1 MASPSSCFLANRNK
15 AGTVSSDA
23 SVKNE
28 CLVEQAYFPL
38 STNQHSSMLNA
49 FSAGNNENMQQLA
62 GQTELSQSTG
72 HLMTPPISP
81 AMVSRGSVINQGPM
95 AGRPPSGGPPLSAQS
110 HCTSYSEPLYQ
121 TVPPTNQN
129 FYGVSANYPAMFRT
143 QTHPSSGTYQHR
155 AEPGHFTTTNDQR
168 FPRDYFSSSCAVP
181 PYSTRSPPNF
191 GCSSTMQEAHG
202 MQFLNSGTYNYLSNS
217 VTSSCQGPSYPSNTS
232 NGFYGNNMNYSE
244 SHRLGSMVDQ
254 HVSVI
259 SSISSIRP
267 LPPYSDIHD
276 PLSILEDTGRKQ
288 GASYYAD
295 ASITCRNPLTSDMQ
309 PALPASSSQCMY
321 GHSRP
326 CPSQETIDSSG
337 QANREMVSSL
347 PPINTVFMGTAAGGT

>member
-1 MASPSSCFLANRNK
+1 YLLFPDASKAAFMASPSSCFLANRNK

-62 GQTELSQSTG
+62 
-72 HLMTPPISP
+72 
-81 AMVSRGSVINQGPM
+81 
-95 AGRPPSGGPPLSAQS
+95 
-110 HCTSYSEPLYQ
+110 EPLYQ

-217 VTSSCQGPSYPSNTS
+217 VILSQALMSFIHNCVCFPTLVGQHWLPLRLRKVEDIPDAKPGIVEEFQARA
-232 NGFYGNNMNYSE
+232 GFYGNNMNYSE